1 MLDGFCTYYIFVDVY
16 RTFFFF
22 LSGENENV
30 RLKSCDLFVI
40 SKNDERSKFVWYIRV
55 LCHAI
60 SVLMQ
65 K

>member
-16 RTFFFF
+16 RIIF
-22 LSGENENV
+22 LSGENENA

-40 SKNDERSKFVWYIRV
+40 SKNDERSQFVWYIRV

>member
-16 RTFFFF
+16 RIIF
-22 LSGENENV
+22 LSGENENA